1 MCSFSTLVLLPSAS
15 SLHIIRCFTDETKFS
30 QQSQKSI
37 GHPQITSPPERKE
50 AIIPTSGVV
59 SPHNIPDLALGDIPP
74 NLHYVLT
81 CLSSSSPSI
90 NSTEPSTATIL
101 YGGMKGKILALPAF
115 SAPFPHR
122 IYHYCISP
130 VDGAGIGMFATKDFK
145 PGDLIACDRPLLIAP
160 RAWLYSPGETV
171 HPDDLLDQVINQKMS
186 EVDRKAFLDLSN
198 CKGSTQRQSA
208 GILDTNALGIEELPG
223 YDGTFVCV
231 CKDISRINH
240 RYDALFKFTHATDQ
254 LMTHL

>member
-1 MCSFSTLVLLPSAS
+1 
-15 SLHIIRCFTDETKFS
+15 
-30 QQSQKSI
+30 
-37 GHPQITSPPERKE
+37 
-50 AIIPTSGVV
+50 
-59 SPHNIPDLALGDIPP
+59 
-74 NLHYVLT
+74 
-81 CLSSSSPSI
+81 
-90 NSTEPSTATIL
+90 
-101 YGGMKGKILALPAF
+101 
-115 SAPFPHR
+115 
-122 IYHYCISP
+122 
-130 VDGAGIGMFATKDFK
+130 MFATKDFK

-160 RAWLYSPGETV
+160 RAWPYSPGETL
-171 HPDDLLDQVINQKMS
+171 HPHDLLDQVINQKMS

-240 RYDALFKFTHATDQ
+240 RYDALFKFPHATDQ